1 MANVNI
7 RVDDN
12 IKKQA
17 EDIFSELGL
26 SMSTATNIF
35 YRQVVRTGG
44 VPFELKLHPR
54 HPKHLDISQMTKEE
68 LDAELQKGWD
78 SARAG
83 RVTPAKQMWE
93 EMERFVGHELDG

>member
-7 RVDDN
+7 RVDDT

-17 EDIFSELGL
+17 ESIFAELGM

-44 VPFELKLHPR
+44 VPFELKLQPR
-54 HPKHLDISQMTKEE
+54 YPKHLDISQMTKQE
-68 LDAELQKGWD
+68 LDISLQRAHDDMK
-78 SARAG
+78 AG
-83 RVTPAKQMWE
+83 RVTSAKQVRE
-93 EMERFVGHELDG
+93 EMERLMTYDLED

>member
-17 EDIFSELGL
+17 ESIFAELGM

-44 VPFELKLHPR
+44 VPFELKIQPR
-54 HPKHLDISQMTKEE
+54 HPKHLDLSQMTKEE
-68 LDAELQKGWD
+68 LYAELQQAWD

-83 RVTPAKQMWE
+83 RVTPAKLVWE
-93 EMERFVGHELDG
+93 EMERFMEHELDS

>member
-7 RVDDN
+7 RVDDV

-17 EDIFSELGL
+17 EEIFSELGL

-44 VPFELKLHPR
+44 LPFELKLQPR
-54 HPKHLDISQMTKEE
+54 HPKHLDISQMTTEE
-68 LDAELQKGWD
+68 FDASLQRAHDDAK
-78 SARAG
+78 AG
-83 RVTPAKQMWE
+83 RVTSAEQVRE
-93 EMERFVGHELDG
+93 EMERFMGHEVED

>member
-7 RVDDN
+7 RVDDA

-17 EDIFSELGL
+17 ETIFSELGM

-44 VPFELKLHPR
+44 LPFELKLQPR
-54 HPKHLDISQMTKEE
+54 HPKHLDLSQMTKEE
-68 LDAELQKGWD
+68 LDASLQRALDDAK
-78 SARAG
+78 AG
-83 RVTPAKQMWE
+83 RVTPAKQVRE
-93 EMERFVGHELDG
+93 EMERFMGYDAEG

>member
-7 RVDDN
+7 RVDDA

-17 EDIFSELGL
+17 ETIFSELGM

-44 VPFELKLHPR
+44 VPFELKLESR
-54 HPKHLDISQMTKEE
+54 PKERLDLSKMTQEE
-68 LDAELQKGWD
+68 IDAELQKGLD
-78 SARAG
+78 DFEAG
-83 RVTPAKQMWE
+83 RVIPAE
-93 EMERFVGHELDG
+93 EVHAEMKRRYGL

>member
-7 RVDDN
+7 RVDDA

-17 EDIFSELGL
+17 ETIFSELGM

-44 VPFELKLHPR
+44 VPFELKLESR
-54 HPKHLDISQMTKEE
+54 PKERLDLSKMTQEE
-68 LDAELQKGWD
+68 IDAELQKGLD
-78 SARAG
+78 DLEAG
-83 RVTPAKQMWE
+83 RVIPAE
-93 EMERFVGHELDG
+93 EVHAEMKRRYGL

>member
-7 RVDDN
+7 RVDDT

-17 EDIFSELGL
+17 ESIFAELGM

-44 VPFELKLHPR
+44 VPFELKLQPR
-54 HPKHLDISQMTKEE
+54 HPKHLDISQMTEKE
-68 LDAELQKGWD
+68 LDVSLQRAHDDAK
-78 SARAG
+78 AG
-83 RVTPAKQMWE
+83 RVTSAKQVRE
-93 EMERFVGHELDG
+93 EMAKAYDL